1 MKISELSTE
10 QALDVLCEITPLVS
24 EIISDEDLAA
34 EVKKKIGDTE
44 GLTRADIIAFGIEK
58 LGAIANV
65 LLKKKRDSVCA
76 VLAAVNLTD
85 AETIKKQNIIKTL
98 SQIRELAKDKEF
110 LAFVKSCRETEK
122 SE

>member
-1 MKISELSTE
+1 MTSCEN
-10 QALDVLCEITPLVS
+10 VLCVNYFRIFCPYLV
-24 EIISDEDLAA
+24 
-34 EVKKKIGDTE
+34 
-44 GLTRADIIAFGIEK
+44 RAIHYFSKSLVFQPE
-58 LGAIANV
+58 NV